1 MVSGAGDHGGVL
13 DDDAIAAI
21 LRDGLA
27 RGDLAGQR
35 VLLIVPDGTRTAPMS
50 RMFALIHAAL
60 RELGARCDVLIAL
73 GTHQPMDAG
82 QIARL
87 LGDGDPHW
95 QSRYPDVSVENH
107 AWWDP
112 ASFSTLG
119 HIPAAELA
127 VLSAGMLAQDVP
139 VRINRRVHDY
149 QRILIC
155 GPVFP
160 HEVVGFSGG
169 NKYLFPGISG
179 REVIDVSHWLGALIT
194 SYALIGTPGITPVR
208 ALIDRA
214 AALVPTPRQCIALV
228 VQPGS
233 TALCGVFVGTPE
245 AAWAAASELSART
258 HVRTVAAPFRRV
270 IAVMPPMY
278 QDIWTAAKG
287 MYKLEPIVADGGEL
301 VIYAPH
307 ITTFSVTH
315 GAALEAIGGYHVR
328 DYFVK
333 QWARFREHPWG
344 VMAHSTHLRGIG
356 SYDPDTGER
365 PRIQVT
371 LATGI
376 DAARCA
382 AHHVGHAD
390 PASID
395 PAALRG
401 REAES
406 VLVVPN
412 AGETL
417 YRLATPT
424 PRGSE

>member
-1 MVSGAGDHGGVL
+1 MTHGAGDRGVVL
-13 DDDAIAAI
+13 DDDTIASI
-21 LRDGLA
+21 LRDGFVH
-27 RGDLAGQR
+27 GDLAGR
-35 VLLIVPDGTRTAPMS
+35 NVLLIVPDGTRTAPMS
-50 RMFALIHAAL
+50 RMFALIDAAL

-95 QSRYPDVSVENH
+95 QSRYPDVSVDNH

-119 HIPAAELA
+119 HIPADDLA
-127 VLSAGMLAQDVP
+127 ALSGGMLAHDVA
-139 VRINRRVHDY
+139 VTINRRIHDY
-149 QRILIC
+149 ERILIC

-214 AALVPTPRQCIALV
+214 AALVPTPRQCVALV
-228 VQPGS
+228 VEPGS
-233 TALCGVFVGTPE
+233 TALSGVYVGTPE
-245 AAWAAASELSART
+245 QAWAAASALSQRM
-258 HVRTVAAPFRRV
+258 HVRTVPAPFRRV

-315 GAALEAIGGYHVR
+315 GPALAAIGGYHVR
-328 DYFVK
+328 DYFVR
-333 QWARFREHPWG
+333 QWERFRDHPWG
-344 VMAHSTHLRGIG
+344 VLAHSTHLRGVG
-356 SYDPDTGER
+356 SYDPATGEQ
-365 PRIQVT
+365 PRVRVT

-382 AHHVGHAD
+382 AHHVGYAD

-395 PAALRG
+395 PAALQG
-401 REAES
+401 REAEGI
-406 VLVVPN
+406 LVVPK
-412 AGETL
+412 AGEML
-417 YRLATPT
+417 YRLAAQE
-424 PRGSE
+424 R